1 MRPATPPCCSA
12 TRSKGKVAIVV
23 AWAFLLLLLGGP
35 ACAEFPS
42 NAIEITVPFGAGN
55 AADISAR
62 HLADGLAKHLGVSV
76 HVVNRPGGGGA
87 VAFTHVVQQRPDG
100 YTLGYITS
108 TISTSYYSGIL
119 PFDYTA
125 YAPVAGVTT
134 ETPVLVVRADAPW
147 HSVKEMVED
156 ARREPGRLRIGN
168 SGTGTHTHLS
178 AAAVFA
184 GAGVKIVDVPFGTG
198 QAAVNL
204 LGNRIEGVVQ
214 LPPAVIALVKS
225 GDLRVLAALGSQR
238 DRIFPE
244 TPTTGEAGFP
254 VALDLWRGVVAP
266 KGTPVAVIKK
276 LEEAIRLVVGSLEFQ
291 NAGRELGFL
300 PAFLSTNDFGNLI
313 SADDKKLAAL
323 MATLGL
329 KKR

>member
-1 MRPATPPCCSA
+1 MTPASPPWCRARRSTGGIAVASA
-12 TRSKGKVAIVV
+12 G
-23 AWAFLLLLLGGP
+23 AFLLLLLAGP
-35 ACAEFPS
+35 ADAQFPTGP
-42 NAIEITVPFGAGN
+42 IEITVPFGVGN
-55 AADISAR
+55 AADVSAR
-62 HLADGLAKHLGVSV
+62 HLADGLAKQLGVPV
-76 HVVNRPGGGGA
+76 NVVNRPGGG

-100 YTLGYITS
+100 YMLGYITS

-119 PFDYTA
+119 PFDYSA

-147 HSVKEMVED
+147 RTLKEMVED
-156 ARREPGRLRIGN
+156 AKGNPGKLRIGN

-178 AAAVFA
+178 AAALFGGA
-184 GAGVKIVDVPFGTG
+184 GASVVDVPFGAG
-198 QAAVNL
+198 QATVNL

-214 LPPAVIALVKS
+214 LPPAVIAHVRA
-225 GDLRVLAALGSQR
+225 GDLRVLAALGSRR
-238 DRIFPE
+238 DRIFPD
-244 TPTTGEAGFP
+244 TPTAGEVGFP
-254 VALDLWRGVVAP
+254 VPLDLWRGVVAP
-266 KGTPVAVIKK
+266 KGTSAVVIEK
-276 LEEAIRLVVGSLEFQ
+276 LEEAIRRVVASPEFQ
-291 NAGRELGFL
+291 AAGKELGFL